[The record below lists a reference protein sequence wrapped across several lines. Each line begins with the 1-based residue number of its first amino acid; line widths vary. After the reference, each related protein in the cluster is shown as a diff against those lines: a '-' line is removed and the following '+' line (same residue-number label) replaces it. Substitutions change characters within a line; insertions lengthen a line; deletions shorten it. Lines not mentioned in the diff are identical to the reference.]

1 MKQGIW
7 KMKHSEQPEPTRQM
21 EEEGSS
27 HGQKLFGLPIITD
40 NTQGA
45 SRALQ
50 KGQARFLALAK
61 ATTYSAVYSIPDA
74 FHEPVCSQSLEVGI
88 TPISQMRK
96 SRHRVLKCPPKVTS

>member
-1 MKQGIW
+1 MVRNC
-7 KMKHSEQPEPTRQM
+7 SAFP
-21 EEEGSS
+21 SS
-27 HGQKLFGLPIITD
+27 QT
-40 NTQGA
+40 TAQGA

-88 TPISQMRK
+88 IPISQMSK
-96 SRHRVLKCPPKVTS
+96 SRHRVLKCSPKVTS